1 VTTLREALQ
10 AEGILEQE
18 LQYYATDD
26 QLTEAKERIAAQQ
39 KEIERLRDI
48 ELSQRTTINELD
60 NDLQRE
66 RNTASAAWATAD
78 QLKDEL
84 ESYRGHSADPMPEPD
99 VKLPPLAAWWATP
112 EERANLIK
120 DRDWWREAAQ
130 KNVLIIEQLR
140 GEIANLRKANNS
152 FADAFTLRPALIQA
166 TVLVLAYEA
175 GHLWDETAKDFI
187 VEHSGA
193 DWLAEAQTQFE
204 RNLGADDEPQ
214 GMQMDDDPEFNPS
227 TEERAP
233 PRKPRLQQLAE
244 RLVVVEMTKA
254 DTRAVQFIAQGL
266 NKLMEKVNALM
277 PPDVQGTIRQIDK
290 AMNAEVYERLAK
302 LEQSVKHIVA
312 VQEEVEFRVL
322 PPLQE
327 RVHSLEDGKGTA
339 RRFAAVGQRID
350 AVMDAHNGAV
360 DRIKK
365 LETSVAELSLS
376 PVIGAGMSG
385 QPVR

>member
-10 AEGILEQE
+10 AEGMLDRELEFYSTIEAKNE
-18 LQYYATDD
+18 L
-26 QLTEAKERIAAQQ
+26 LTEEVN
-39 KEIERLRDI
+39 RLRVVNA
-48 ELSQRTTINELD
+48 ELSADRARLE
-60 NDLQRE
+60 RE
-66 RNTASAAWATAD
+66 VQEANNTASAAWATAD
-78 QLKDEL
+78 QLKDEIAKL
-84 ESYRGHSADPMPEPD
+84 RNTSAT
-99 VKLPPLAAWWATP
+99 WATP
-112 EERANLIK
+112 EERTNLIK
-120 DRDWWREAAQ
+120 DRDWWRETAQ
-130 KNVLIIEQLR
+130 KNVLTIEQLR
-140 GEIANLRKANNS
+140 GEIANLRKANSS

-175 GHLWDETAKDFI
+175 GHRWDETAKDFI

-204 RNLGADDEPQ
+204 RNLGADDEMPHRKVLHGQ
-214 GMQMDDDPEFNPS
+214 CPVCQHYGSDCTGTDEEEPTPEEQR
-227 TEERAP
+227 TVAQLT
-233 PRKPRLQQLAE
+233 RKPRLQQLAE

-254 DTRAVQFIAQGL
+254 DTRAVQQLSHGL
-266 NKLMEKVNALM
+266 AALMEKVNALM

-290 AMNAEVYERLAK
+290 AMNAEVYERLAR
-302 LEQSVKHIVA
+302 LEQRVVNHEDRIKRIDA

-327 RVHSLEDGKGTA
+327 KVRELED
-339 RRFAAVGQRID
+339 AVGGTSESLNSRCDEIYT
-350 AVMDAHNGAV
+350 
-360 DRIKK
+360 RFKK